1 VALTGYQN
9 FAVEKQPIVDLMSP
23 GHGVFNDWASKVFG
37 VLAITTE
44 MWAHAMGEGQ
54 DALFQWND
62 DVLGGGGFIDWY
74 PFEHPDL
81 GSVELGGWDRWSTS
95 SPPEPM
101 IAGEVGRNVDWVLT
115 FAEKT
120 PQVAVLDANAN
131 RAAGD
136 DSIRI
141 TAVVANVGWAATA
154 TAHASES
161 LGTAQPV
168 RVHLQLENAT
178 VLSEESVVDLGV
190 LPGTRGGAPTQREAS
205 WSIRVV
211 DSSSPVSVTV
221 VVTSQKAG
229 TARRVVLVPPEA

>member
-1 VALTGYQN
+1 MALTGYQN

-62 DVLGGGGFIDWY
+62 EVLGGGGYIDWY

-95 SPPEPM
+95 SPPERLM
-101 IAGEVGRNVDWVLT
+101 ADEVGRNVDWVLT

-120 PQVAVLDANAN
+120 PQVSILDATAS
-131 RAAGD
+131 RVAGGD
-136 DSIRI
+136 TIHID
-141 TAVVANVGWAATA
+141 AVVANVGWAATA

-168 RVHLQLENAT
+168 RVHLELENAT
-178 VLSEESVVDLGV
+178 VLEGESVRRSGG
-190 LPGTRGGAPTQREAS
+190 PSRARGGGPQPNERPPGRSVPSTG
-205 WSIRVV
+205 RV
-211 DSSSPVSVTV
+211 
-221 VVTSQKAG
+221 
-229 TARRVVLVPPEA
+229 R